1 MDQIAYVNG
10 SFVPLSEA
18 KISVLDRGF
27 LFADGIYEVAAVL
40 DGRLI
45 DNASHLARLER
56 SVGEISLALPESVA
70 RIEEIQHELVKRND
84 LVNGMVYLEVTRGAD
99 TGRDFAFPKG
109 GGVKPTL
116 VMFTSV
122 KDIIGAPSAE
132 TGIGVI
138 TVPDLR
144 WTRRDIKSVGL
155 LAQVLAKQAAAVAGA
170 GEAWMIEDGKVTE
183 GGSSSAFILTQDNV
197 IVTRQN
203 GSEILPGCTRKAVV
217 KLAEEHQ
224 LRVEERA
231 FSIEEAL
238 AAKEAFITSATV
250 FVQAVVSIDGKA
262 VANGKPGPMTN
273 RLREIYV
280 DFAKATAT

>member
-1 MDQIAYVNG
+1 LEQIAYVNG

-18 KISVLDRGF
+18 KVSILDRGF

-40 DGRLI
+40 DGKLI

-56 SVGEISLALPESVA
+56 SVGEIELALPETTA
-70 RIEEIQHELVKRND
+70 RIQEIQHELVKRNN

-99 TGRDFAFPKG
+99 TGRDFAFPKD
-109 GGVKPTL
+109 VKPTL
-116 VMFTSV
+116 IMFTSV
-122 KDIIGAPSAE
+122 KDIVGAPSAK
-132 TGIGVI
+132 TGINVI

-144 WTRRDIKSVGL
+144 WTRRDIKSVAL
-155 LAQVLAKQAAAVAGA
+155 LAQVLAKQAAAAAGA

-183 GGSSSAFILTQDNV
+183 GGSSSCFILTQDDV

-203 GSEILPGCTRKAVV
+203 GSAILPGCTRKAVV
-217 KLAEEHQ
+217 ALAEERQ

-231 FSIEEAL
+231 FSVEEAL

-250 FVQAVVSIDGKA
+250 FVQAVVSIDGKK
-262 VANGKPGPMTN
+262 VADGKPGPMAN

-280 DFAKATAT
+280 EFAKATAV

>member
-1 MDQIAYVNG
+1 LEKIAYVNG
-10 SFVPLSEA
+10 SYLPLSEA
-18 KISVLDRGF
+18 KVSILDRGF

-40 DGRLI
+40 DGKLV

-56 SVGEISLALPESVA
+56 SVGEIKLPLPETTGQ
-70 RIEEIQHELVKRND
+70 IQEIQKELVKRNE

-109 GGVKPTL
+109 ITPTL
-116 VMFTSV
+116 VMFTSE
-122 KDIIGAPSAE
+122 KDIVGAPSAK
-132 TGIGVI
+132 TGINVI

-144 WTRRDIKSVGL
+144 WTRRDIKSVAL
-155 LAQVLAKQAAAVAGA
+155 LAQVLAKQAAAEAGA
-170 GEAWMIEDGKVTE
+170 AEAWMIEDGKVTE
-183 GGSSSAFILTQDNV
+183 GGSSSCFILTQDDV

-217 KLAEEHQ
+217 KLAEERQ
-224 LRVEERA
+224 LRIEERA

-238 AAKEAFITSATV
+238 AAKEAFVTSASL
-250 FVQAVVSIDGKA
+250 FVQAVVSIDGKK
-262 VANGKPGPMTN
+262 VADGKPGPMTN

-280 DFAKATAT
+280 DFARATAV